1 MSQNEIKQ
9 ILTTYKVVAIVGMS
23 DTTGKHSYTV
33 GAYLKQH
40 GYQIIP
46 VNPAIDKVLGCKSY
60 RNLLDI
66 PERIQ
71 KTIEVVNI
79 FRKPAD
85 VPPIVEQAL
94 KLKARY
100 GKLSV
105 IWMQVGIVNEE
116 AAQTALEAGLAV
128 VMDKCIMAEHHRLTK
143 DAII

>member
-1 MSQNEIKQ
+1 MLGCQ
-9 ILTTYKVVAIVGMS
+9 IPL
-23 DTTGKHSYTV
+23 GKHSYRV
-33 GAYLKQH
+33 GAYLKRH

-46 VNPAIDKVLGCKSY
+46 VNPTIDKVLGCKSY

-79 FRKPAD
+79 FRKPED

-100 GKLSV
+100 GRLCV
-105 IWMQVGIVNEE
+105 VWMQVGIVNEE

-128 VMDKCIMAEHHRLTK
+128 VMDKCIMAEHHRSTK
-143 DAII
+143 DASI